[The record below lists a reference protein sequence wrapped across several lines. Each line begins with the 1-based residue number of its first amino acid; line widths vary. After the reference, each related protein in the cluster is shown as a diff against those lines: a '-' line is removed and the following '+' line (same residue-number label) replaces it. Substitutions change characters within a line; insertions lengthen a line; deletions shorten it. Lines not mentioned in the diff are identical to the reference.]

1 LYIKNIKIIRKQ
13 IFCSEKLK
21 SFRNNTA
28 KRNAASMKIW
38 LTDQSEKGDL
48 TGDDVQDA
56 LSHGWNQWSYPQK
69 YDRLVN
75 MKKDDVLRD
84 NE

>member
-1 LYIKNIKIIRKQ
+1 
-13 IFCSEKLK
+13 
-21 SFRNNTA
+21 
-28 KRNAASMKIW
+28 MKIW